1 MYFFFFYP
9 VGTAPPNDR
18 PAPGALLLLV
28 ILAAVFGVRFLD
40 PGLYLQLVHS
50 SFRADHPTLPSA
62 VLSLFLHGGWVHLL
76 SNALY
81 LFIFGRQLEGRHGF
95 LTLATIFLVGG
106 VSGCYVQAWLTP
118 ADAWN
123 RGSAVIGASGAI
135 AAVLGASMFRFHFTR
150 VRVLWVVFAFL
161 GGLTKGGVAHVNT
174 VIAAAAWFVFQVV
187 YGLVAWGNG
196 GASTAYAA
204 HGGGFL
210 AGVLL
215 ALAFGFP
222 RKARQELHKD
232 KGKRYFEKGDWYA
245 AAGELT
251 AHLKLVPED
260 DEVRSMR
267 ARCYVVLGRSA
278 EAASE
283 YLAAFRVARRR
294 RDFDAV
300 ARLYKEMRRYGIGTS
315 LNDRMLMRLAFDLQK
330 AERWEAAAETYLEI
344 CNRFP
349 HGPKAE
355 LALIR
360 RSELFWERL
369 GDVPEAQAGY
379 RRLLAEFPGSE
390 WRDLAEARLRSMERL
405 SGSGITRPVMTPP
418 GSPHPPRPASAPG
431 AKASGSAG
439 P

>member
-9 VGTAPPNDR
+9 VGTTPRPDR
-18 PAPGALLLLV
+18 PAPATLVLLLILCGVFALRSIDPMLYLDLVSRSFRATDPSLPGALLSM
-28 ILAAVFGVRFLD
+28 A
-40 PGLYLQLVHS
+40 
-50 SFRADHPTLPSA
+50 
-62 VLSLFLHGGWVHLL
+62 LHGGWLHLL
-76 SNALY
+76 SNGLY
-81 LFIFGRQLEGRHGF
+81 LFIFGRQLEGRHG
-95 LTLATIFLVGG
+95 TLPLLTIFIAGG
-106 VSGCYVQAWLTP
+106 VAGCYIQAALTP
-118 ADAWN
+118 VDAWN
-123 RGSAVIGASGAI
+123 RGAAIIGASGAI
-135 AAVLGASMFRFHFTR
+135 AALLGASMLRFHFTR
-150 VRVLWVVFAFL
+150 VRILWFLFAFL
-161 GGLTKGGVAHVNT
+161 GGMTKGGVAHVNT
-174 VIAAAAWFVFQVV
+174 VVAAGAWFAFQVI
-187 YGLVAWGNG
+187 YGLVAWANG

-222 RKARQELHKD
+222 RQARMELHKE
-232 KGKRYFEKGDWYA
+232 KGRRYFEKGDWYA
-245 AAGELT
+245 AAGEFSE
-251 AHLKLVPED
+251 HLKRMPQD

-267 ARCYVVLGRSA
+267 ARCYVVLGRAA

-294 RDFDAV
+294 RDFEAV

-355 LALIR
+355 MALIR
-360 RSELFWERL
+360 RSEIQWEHL
-369 GDVPEAQAGY
+369 GNVPEAQAGY
-379 RRLLAEFPGSE
+379 RRLLDEFPKSE
-390 WRDLAEARLRSMERL
+390 WRDLADARLRSMERL
-405 SGSGITRPVMTPP
+405 SGSGISRPIPTPRGTP
-418 GSPHPPRPASAPG
+418 APERPSASRG
-431 AKASGSAG
+431 ARASGSSG